1 MFKSFINKNA
11 YIIYQKVK
19 SKINIVLF
27 LILIVLLVGI
37 IFSTLFGK
45 NSEGEN
51 RIAEETSSYRPY
63 ETVISGDNIDN
74 TNYEK
79 EESIISN
86 FVEYCN
92 NGQVAEAYN
101 MLSSDC
107 KEVLYPTRTDFE
119 QKYYQPIFSTK
130 RIYNLQSW
138 INEENYTV
146 YRVRFIDDI
155 MSTGNYEESDKYQDY
170 ITVINDEED
179 KQYLNIN
186 KYVAK
191 EEIQDVMIETDEMN
205 IQVQSIEQYIDYVEY
220 TFSVK
225 NKSNK
230 TILMDTLE
238 DVSDT
243 MYITTKT
250 NKKRSS
256 NSTNLN
262 ILDLK
267 IDPYNTEKIKIRYNK
282 SLGTNDKDG
291 EIHFSKVIK
300 DYETYIEDKDHYND
314 MLELTIEL

>member
-1 MFKSFINKNA
+1 MFKSSINKYA

-27 LILIVLLVGI
+27 LILIALLVI
-37 IFSTLFGK
+37 IVFSTLFDGD
-45 NSEGEN
+45 SEEEN
-51 RIAEETSSYRPY
+51 IVAENTSSYRPH
-63 ETVISGDNIDN
+63 ETVISGDNVNDE
-74 TNYEK
+74 NYEQ
-79 EESIISN
+79 EESIIN
-86 FVEYCN
+86 MFVEYCN

-107 KEVLYPTRTDFE
+107 KEVLYPTQADFE
-119 QKYYQPIFSTK
+119 QNYYQQIFSTK
-130 RIYNLQSW
+130 KICNLQSW
-138 INEENYTV
+138 INENNYTV

-170 ITVINDEED
+170 ITVVNEEED

-186 KYVAK
+186 KYVVK
-191 EEIQDVMIETDEMN
+191 EDVKDAEIETDEIY
-205 IQVQSIEQYIDYVEY
+205 IQVQSMEQYIDYVEY

-225 NKSNK
+225 NKSDK

-238 DVSDT
+238 DISDT

-282 SLGTNDKDG
+282 SLGTNDNDR
-291 EIHFSKVIK
+291 EIHFLKIIK
-300 DYETYIEDKDHYND
+300 DYEAYLEDKNQYND
-314 MLELTIEL
+314 VLELTIEL

>member
-1 MFKSFINKNA
+1 MFKSFINKYA
-11 YIIYQKVK
+11 YIAYQKIK

-27 LILIVLLVGI
+27 LILIVLLIGI
-37 IFSTLFGK
+37 IFSTLFGG
-45 NSEGEN
+45 NSEEEN
-51 RIAEETSSYRPY
+51 TVPENTSSYKPH
-63 ETVISGDNIDN
+63 ETVVAGDDVEN

-79 EESIISN
+79 EESMIN
-86 FVEYCN
+86 TFVEYCN

-107 KEVLYPTRTDFE
+107 KEVLYPTQADFE
-119 QKYYQPIFSTK
+119 QNYYQQIFSTK
-130 RIYNLQSW
+130 KICNLQSW
-138 INEENYTV
+138 INENNYTV

-170 ITVINDEED
+170 ITVVNEEED

-186 KYVAK
+186 KYVVK
-191 EEIQDVMIETDEMN
+191 EDVKDAEIETDEIY
-205 IQVQSIEQYIDYVEY
+205 IQVQSMEQYIDYVEY

-225 NKSNK
+225 NKSDK

-238 DVSDT
+238 DISDT

-282 SLGTNDKDG
+282 SLGTNDNDG
-291 EIHFSKVIK
+291 EIHFLKIIK
-300 DYETYIEDKDHYND
+300 DYEAYVENKEHYSD
-314 MLELTIEL
+314 VLELTIEL